1 MPTEGATVVTATFGV
16 DRRACV
22 IDARFAL
29 GRGGLLGVA
38 TLAHDTKFDIWLS
51 GELREIVRNPTPF
64 LERPELLLPEATQ
77 EETDALRSELL
88 AWDRWMTNTETGASR
103 LFCLGDRPDESTL
116 PHGIE
121 LGLRDRFELLQRG
134 LDRLI
139 CRSGHGSRV
148 APLGACF
155 RDAMS
160 LSAAMLP
167 RRSIVLT
174 RLDAREGRG
183 PALCEQLS
191 SWGLRVAPVP
201 SRNSRATR
209 DLEATLGPM
218 SWIGVKMAALHLVM
232 PSFST
237 VIGTT
242 DLAEPTRAWLDAEMF
257 WQAVGT

>member
-201 SRNSRATR
+201 SRNSRATPSSSCAVPK
-209 DLEATLGPM
+209 L
-218 SWIGVKMAALHLVM
+218 LVN
-232 PSFST
+232 SGLSSSS
-237 VIGTT
+237 
-242 DLAEPTRAWLDAEMF
+242 TRAWPSSS
-257 WQAVGT
+257 AVVRTPRCSMNLMRFSYWRAFSSALVI